1 MTIQRLRSACWMTK
15 STDTH
20 SEYVILIAF
29 PQQWLRE
36 RASLL
41 RYKYLACLVRFL
53 ITDEVTSISSPCFIN
68 SKLIFLTKKK
78 KNKNK
83 KKSVV
88 TVRHELKPIVP
99 RDLEPKNYSAYCM
112 RRLKFQ

>member
-1 MTIQRLRSACWMTK
+1 MTIQRMRFACWMTK

-20 SEYVILIAF
+20 SEYVILMAF

-36 RASLL
+36 R
-41 RYKYLACLVRFL
+41 ACLVRFL

-78 KNKNK
+78 
-83 KKSVV
+83 SAM

-99 RDLEPKNYSAYCM
+99 RDLESKNYRAYYM